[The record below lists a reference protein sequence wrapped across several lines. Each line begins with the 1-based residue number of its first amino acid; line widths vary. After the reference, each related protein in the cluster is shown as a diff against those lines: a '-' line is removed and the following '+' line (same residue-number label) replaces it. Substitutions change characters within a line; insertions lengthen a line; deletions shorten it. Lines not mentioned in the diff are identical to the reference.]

1 MQMQERKRTRT
12 EPLHRDREAGSTP
25 HASVVPNSAQL
36 SLYGISGSASEQTL
50 EERILARQPHVQL
63 RPQAQIPQAE
73 QEADRLSA
81 PVSAGS
87 PDAVKSEMGRRMDAD
102 FSAVRFHTGEDAVA
116 RADAMGAR
124 AFTSGTDVYFGAG
137 GFDPVIAA
145 HELVHTVQQGGVDSG
160 VSTLSTP
167 AGGVQMW
174 PGRKKQEDDEKLVI
188 SGPGDSA
195 AAPAPAAPA
204 APEKKKKPSR
214 LHRRARAEY
223 ELEEELRSREDAFLS
238 GVGGTSSPVG
248 RNWELLGMEADPHLL
263 ALEQELGPLYDRVD
277 RHIQN
282 AQGDQEQLK
291 SIQDVALLNR
301 LLVNGSHTAH
311 SGARQIQYLQEI
323 IAQAREKGGKRNQAK
338 VELAQKRI
346 EDIQGKI
353 KKDAER
359 NLEEAMASRDP
370 WKRQTT
376 SNFVRLYQ
384 NRRAIAEAA
393 DPSQAPE
400 RLPIRALFDTE
411 EKQGV
416 IPAKIAQGVQDS
428 QQAGEKFGI
437 AKRAASRGITGP
449 LPVQSYGKVFDPVG
463 VLAPVAAPKWTSAAP
478 KWTSAAPTK
487 SGQRQLL
494 VSRRPAPPPAKAAP
508 TTPPQRPL
516 PTPPA
521 KAAPAMAPRQPTP
534 PPTTSAPAAPTAGA
548 RAVGGTNLAPVTEL
562 VSVAP
567 NVRNPKELGLP
578 VDRHGKYKG
587 MSLKAFSKKM
597 EELGV
602 HFSADP
608 QQRTQ
613 NMGKLLELLNYSA
626 APEIVDDLSQEKRFQ
641 RRPEEMMYRGVS
653 SPEGKAEEYLD
664 AFRQGDL
671 FVGGGVYGS
680 GTYFASGHPE
690 STLRTAKDYAN
701 REGGN
706 EQRGTE
712 TGPNE
717 RSAIARFG
725 MKKGARILDVD
736 TYDPKDMHKIAEMR
750 KKQIQAAGE
759 RVDPGL
765 LAAIEDDGF
774 FASMLGYDAIR
785 LTKSAP
791 LATKKRNWVVGLNR
805 GMMIGDRVRM

>member
-1 MQMQERKRTRT
+1 MQTQERKRART
-12 EPLHRDREAGSTP
+12 EPLRRDREAGS
-25 HASVVPNSAQL
+25 VPLPSGVSNSALL
-36 SLYGISGSASEQTL
+36 SLYGTSDSAGGQAL
-50 EERILARQPHVQL
+50 GERILARQPNAQPC
-63 RPQAQIPQAE
+63 PQAQIPQAE

-87 PDAVKSEMGRRMDAD
+87 PEAVKAEMGRRMEAD
-102 FSAVRFHTGEDAVA
+102 FSDVRFHTGEDAAA

-124 AFTSGTDVYFGAG
+124 AFTSGTDVYFGSG
-137 GFDPVIAA
+137 GFDAVIAA

-160 VSTLSTP
+160 VATLSTP

-174 PGRKKQEDDEKLVI
+174 PGRKKHKEEEELVI
-188 SGPGDSA
+188 SGPGGSA
-195 AAPAPAAPA
+195 PTPAPAAQG
-204 APEKKKKPSR
+204 APEKKKKPSWW
-214 LHRRARAEY
+214 HRKARAEY
-223 ELEEELRSREDAFLS
+223 ELEEEMRAREDAFLS
-238 GVGGTSSPVG
+238 GAGGTSSPVG
-248 RNWELLGMEADPHLL
+248 RNWEMLAMEADPHLL
-263 ALEQELGPLYDRVD
+263 ALEQELGPLYDQVD
-277 RHIQN
+277 RHIKDG
-282 AQGDQEQLK
+282 QGDRGQLK

-323 IAQAREKGGKRNQAK
+323 IAQAREQGGRGNRTKA
-338 VELAQKRI
+338 ELAQKMI

-353 KKDAER
+353 KKDAEQ
-359 NLEEAMASRDP
+359 NMEEAMASQDP

-376 SNFVRLYQ
+376 TNFVRLYQ

-400 RLPIRALFDTE
+400 RLPISALFDTE
-411 EKQGV
+411 EAQGV
-416 IPAKIAQGVQDS
+416 IPANIAQGVQAS

-449 LPVQSYGKVFDPVG
+449 LPTQDYGKVFDPIG
-463 VLAPVAAPKWTSAAP
+463 VLAPVAAPGWTRGV
-478 KWTSAAPTK
+478 PTR
-487 SGQRQLL
+487 SGQAQPL
-494 VSRRPAPPPAKAAP
+494 VPRRPAPPPP
-508 TTPPQRPL
+508 
-516 PTPPA
+516 
-521 KAAPAMAPRQPTP
+521 
-534 PPTTSAPAAPTAGA
+534 TSAPAAPAAGA
-548 RAVGGTNLAPVTEL
+548 QAVGGTNLAPATGL

-567 NVRNPKELGLP
+567 DARNPRDLGLP

-587 MSLKAFSKKM
+587 MSLKAFSQKM
-597 EELGV
+597 KENGIS
-602 HFSADP
+602 FSADP

-626 APEIVDDLSQEKRFQ
+626 APEIVDDLSQEKRFRQ
-641 RRPEEMMYRGVS
+641 RPEEMMYRGVS

-664 AFRQGDL
+664 EFRQGDL

-736 TYDPKDMHKIAEMR
+736 TYDPKDKDKIAQMR
-750 KKQIQAAGE
+750 QKQIKAAGE
-759 RVDPGL
+759 GVDPGL

-805 GMMIGDRVRM
+805 GMMIGDRVRL

>member
-1 MQMQERKRTRT
+1 
-12 EPLHRDREAGSTP
+12 
-25 HASVVPNSAQL
+25 
-36 SLYGISGSASEQTL
+36 
-50 EERILARQPHVQL
+50 
-63 RPQAQIPQAE
+63 
-73 QEADRLSA
+73 
-81 PVSAGS
+81 
-87 PDAVKSEMGRRMDAD
+87 
-102 FSAVRFHTGEDAVA
+102 
-116 RADAMGAR
+116 
-124 AFTSGTDVYFGAG
+124 
-137 GFDPVIAA
+137 
-145 HELVHTVQQGGVDSG
+145 
-160 VSTLSTP
+160 
-167 AGGVQMW
+167 
-174 PGRKKQEDDEKLVI
+174 
-188 SGPGDSA
+188 
-195 AAPAPAAPA
+195 
-204 APEKKKKPSR
+204 
-214 LHRRARAEY
+214 
-223 ELEEELRSREDAFLS
+223 
-238 GVGGTSSPVG
+238 
-248 RNWELLGMEADPHLL
+248 MEADPHLL
-263 ALEQELGPLYDRVD
+263 ALEQELGPLYDQVD
-277 RHIQN
+277 RHIKDG
-282 AQGDQEQLK
+282 QGDRGQLK

-323 IAQAREKGGKRNQAK
+323 IAQAREQGGRGNRTKA
-338 VELAQKRI
+338 ELAQKMI

-353 KKDAER
+353 KKDAEQ
-359 NLEEAMASRDP
+359 NMEEAMASQDP

-376 SNFVRLYQ
+376 TNFVRLYQ

-400 RLPIRALFDTE
+400 RLPISALFDTE
-411 EKQGV
+411 EAQGV
-416 IPAKIAQGVQDS
+416 IPANIAQGVQAS

-449 LPVQSYGKVFDPVG
+449 LPTQDYGKVFDPIG
-463 VLAPVAAPKWTSAAP
+463 VLAPVAAPGWTRGV
-478 KWTSAAPTK
+478 PTR
-487 SGQRQLL
+487 SGQAQPL
-494 VSRRPAPPPAKAAP
+494 VPRRPAPPP
-508 TTPPQRPL
+508 
-516 PTPPA
+516 PA
-521 KAAPAMAPRQPTP
+521 GVAPALVPRRPAP
-534 PPTTSAPAAPTAGA
+534 PPPTSAPAVPAAGA
-548 RAVGGTNLAPVTEL
+548 QAVGGTNLAPATGL

-567 NVRNPKELGLP
+567 DARNPRDLGLP

-587 MSLKAFSKKM
+587 MSLKAFSQKM
-597 EELGV
+597 KENGIS
-602 HFSADP
+602 FSADP

-626 APEIVDDLSQEKRFQ
+626 APEIVDDLSQEKRFRQ
-641 RRPEEMMYRGVS
+641 RPEEMMYRGVS

-664 AFRQGDL
+664 EFRQGDL

-736 TYDPKDMHKIAEMR
+736 TYDPKDKDKIAQMR
-750 KKQIQAAGE
+750 QKQIKAAGE
-759 RVDPGL
+759 GVDPGL

-791 LATKKRNWVVGLNR
+791 LATKKRNWWWDS
-805 GMMIGDRVRM
+805 IGG

>member
-1 MQMQERKRTRT
+1 MQTQERKRART
-12 EPLHRDREAGSTP
+12 EPLRRDRETR
-25 HASVVPNSAQL
+25 SVPLPSGVSNSALL
-36 SLYGISGSASEQTL
+36 SLYGTSDSAGGQALGEG
-50 EERILARQPHVQL
+50 ILARQPNAQPC
-63 RPQAQIPQAE
+63 PQAQIPQAE

-87 PDAVKSEMGRRMDAD
+87 PEAVKAEMGRRMEAD
-102 FSAVRFHTGEDAVA
+102 FSDVRFHTGEDAAA

-124 AFTSGTDVYFGAG
+124 AFTSGTDVYFGSG
-137 GFDPVIAA
+137 GFDAVIAA

-160 VSTLSTP
+160 VATLSTP

-174 PGRKKQEDDEKLVI
+174 PGRKKHKEEEELVI
-188 SGPGDSA
+188 SGPGGSA
-195 AAPAPAAPA
+195 PTPSPAAQA
-204 APEKKKKPSR
+204 APEKKKKPSWW
-214 LHRRARAEY
+214 HRKARAEY
-223 ELEEELRSREDAFLS
+223 ELEEEMRAREDAFLS
-238 GVGGTSSPVG
+238 GAGGTSSPVG
-248 RNWELLGMEADPHLL
+248 RNWEMLAMEADPHLL
-263 ALEQELGPLYDRVD
+263 ALEQELGPLYDQVD
-277 RHIQN
+277 RHIKDG
-282 AQGDQEQLK
+282 QGDRGQLK

-323 IAQAREKGGKRNQAK
+323 IAQAREQGGRGNRTKA
-338 VELAQKRI
+338 ELAQKMI

-353 KKDAER
+353 KKDAEQ
-359 NLEEAMASRDP
+359 NMEEAMASQDP

-376 SNFVRLYQ
+376 TNFVRLYQ

-400 RLPIRALFDTE
+400 RLPISALFDTE
-411 EKQGV
+411 EAQGV
-416 IPAKIAQGVQDS
+416 IPANIAQGVQAS

-449 LPVQSYGKVFDPVG
+449 LPTQDYGKVFDPIG
-463 VLAPVAAPKWTSAAP
+463 VLAPVAAPGWTRGV
-478 KWTSAAPTK
+478 PTR
-487 SGQRQLL
+487 SGQAQPL
-494 VSRRPAPPPAKAAP
+494 VPRRPAPPPPAGVAP
-508 TTPPQRPL
+508 ALVPRRPAPP
-516 PTPPA
+516 PPA
-521 KAAPAMAPRQPTP
+521 GVAPALVPRRPAP
-534 PPTTSAPAAPTAGA
+534 PPPTSAPAAPAAGA
-548 RAVGGTNLAPVTEL
+548 QAVGGTNLAPATGL

-567 NVRNPKELGLP
+567 DARNPRDLGLP

-587 MSLKAFSKKM
+587 MSLKAFSQKM
-597 EELGV
+597 KENGIS
-602 HFSADP
+602 FSADP

-626 APEIVDDLSQEKRFQ
+626 APEIVDDLSQEKRFRQ
-641 RRPEEMMYRGVS
+641 RPEEMMYRGVS

-664 AFRQGDL
+664 EFRQGDL

-736 TYDPKDMHKIAEMR
+736 TYDPKDKDKIAQMR
-750 KKQIQAAGE
+750 QKQIKAAGE
-759 RVDPGL
+759 GVDPGL

-805 GMMIGDRVRM
+805 GMMIGDRVRL